1 MIIHSIM
8 TVLWF
13 AVFIGVCFWAYSKK
27 RRKSFDEAAHL
38 PLEED
43 PNFKGD
49 DHHV

>member
-27 RRKSFDEAAHL
+27 DGNHLTKRRTFH
-38 PLEED
+38 
-43 PNFKGD
+43 
-49 DHHV
+49 